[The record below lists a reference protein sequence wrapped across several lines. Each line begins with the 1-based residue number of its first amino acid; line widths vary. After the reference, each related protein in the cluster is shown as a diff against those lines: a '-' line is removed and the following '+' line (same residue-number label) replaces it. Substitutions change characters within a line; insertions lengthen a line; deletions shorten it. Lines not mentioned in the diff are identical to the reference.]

1 MFPHIRTPQGI
12 GDTGQLGGLLPRVQV
27 RAKPENESWD
37 QVQSVVNIYY
47 LTISCYKR
55 LWQYPVSKYVPISI
69 IFIIYDIYIQIIIL
83 TLSKIKTFV

>member
-12 GDTGQLGGLLPRVQV
+12 GDTGQLRGLLPRVQV

-47 LTISCYKR
+47 LSMSMLQASVAVC
-55 LWQYPVSKYVPISI
+55 KYIPISI

-83 TLSKIKTFV
+83 TLFKIKTFV

>member
-47 LTISCYKR
+47 LSMSMSMS
-55 LWQYPVSKYVPISI
+55 QASVAVSSI
-69 IFIIYDIYIQIIIL
+69 
-83 TLSKIKTFV
+83 

>member
-47 LTISCYKR
+47 LTISV
-55 LWQYPVSKYVPISI
+55 LQASVAVSKYAPISI

-83 TLSKIKTFV
+83 TLFKIKTFV

>member
-1 MFPHIRTPQGI
+1 MFRHIRTPQGI
-12 GDTGQLGGLLPRVQV
+12 GDTGQLRGLLPRVQV

-47 LTISCYKR
+47 LSMSMLQASVAVC
-55 LWQYPVSKYVPISI
+55 KYVPISI

-83 TLSKIKTFV
+83 TLFKIKTFV